1 MRYFRQVFASTVAL
15 FVLAAPAGAQP
26 RTWHPVT
33 DATLA
38 NPDQGDWLQWRRTN
52 DDWGYSPLD
61 QINRSNVKQLQLVW
75 SWGVNPGAS
84 EEAPLVHDGIMF
96 IPNPGGGVQAVDAA
110 TGDLLWEYKRRY
122 ENGEL
127 STGAMRS
134 LALYGDKV
142 FVGTRDAH
150 LVALDARTGAVVWD
164 HTVADHALG
173 YEYSSGPI
181 IAKGHVIAGMT
192 GCTRYKFD
200 VCFISAHDPD
210 TGREL
215 WRTSTIARPGEPGGD
230 TWG

>member
-52 DDWGYSPLD
+52 DDWGYSPL
-61 QINRSNVKQLQLVW
+61 
-75 SWGVNPGAS
+75 
-84 EEAPLVHDGIMF
+84 VHDGIMF

-134 LALYGDKV
+134 LAL
-142 FVGTRDAH
+142 
-150 LVALDARTGAVVWD
+150 
-164 HTVADHALG
+164 
-173 YEYSSGPI
+173 
-181 IAKGHVIAGMT
+181 
-192 GCTRYKFD
+192 
-200 VCFISAHDPD
+200 
-210 TGREL
+210 
-215 WRTSTIARPGEPGGD
+215 
-230 TWG
+230 